1 MIIWASYILYIL
13 HLTILR
19 FVLRKAVGNW
29 LKNYIWF
36 IFLISKIVYNKIWR
50 KSFDTF
56 IEPNHRNCNEGK
68 NTKKKYKKN
77 WEVRTDEKCW

>member
-36 IFLISKIVYNKIWR
+36 FFSKIVYIIRFEEFLLILSLSPTIEIVMKSKIQ
-50 KSFDTF
+50 K
-56 IEPNHRNCNEGK
+56 NCPIFFHH
-68 NTKKKYKKN
+68 TSI
-77 WEVRTDEKCW
+77 